1 MSSVTLFNWKLL
13 SVHRTTTWFALV
25 CDNVDHFSGVLCECV
40 FVNLWKPDQV
50 NIVQRREYI
59 SLPHNKYPWQINWSH
74 DAPLGISWNS
84 FSHHRDRFCE
94 NYSFQHL
101 CYLLNPRWQIDQL
114 WNMTSKFISF
124 SKIPL
129 KEYWIFEFWGKSH
142 LENDAKYVQYYLN
155 SGATL
160 LKIIAKQGVSALKDI

>member
-1 MSSVTLFNWKLL
+1 M
-13 SVHRTTTWFALV
+13 V
-25 CDNVDHFSGVLCECV
+25 CDNVDHLSGVLCECV

-74 DAPLGISWNS
+74 DAPSEYRLTV
-84 FSHHRDRFCE
+84 FFHLRDQFCE
-94 NYSFQHL
+94 YYSFQHL

-160 LKIIAKQGVSALKDI
+160 LKIIAKQGVPAVVKDI